1 MAGGPFLLSKEAAPK
16 IVPWEDQHE
25 LANNI
30 LKLDLQGDVPGM
42 DQIFDDLPP
51 EKLKDRIT
59 PHV

>member
-42 DQIFDDLPP
+42 DQIFDDVPP
-51 EKLKDRIT
+51 EKKQY
-59 PHV
+59 